1 MPRPRAVAVV
11 KRRSR
16 ANGIQRSAAPDP
28 HTGGP
33 SRFPLVTSAEALV
46 VLRRFRALAAERI
59 AVAEAVGRV
68 LARDVRTTLDL
79 PHFARSYMDG
89 YAVRARDTAGAS
101 AATPVQLRVVGS
113 VHMGHPVTRRLGR
126 GEAMRIPTGGM
137 LPRAADAVVMV
148 EHTAETTDGTVAIG
162 HAAKPMQH
170 VMRRGEDAKK
180 GTRIFL
186 RGHRVRPAD
195 VGALS
200 GIGLAS
206 VDVVRRPRVAVL
218 ATGDEIVPPDVTPQP
233 GQVRNV
239 NQYAL
244 RALITANGG
253 EPVDFGVL
261 PDRESVLRT
270 ALRRALAGADLVV
283 MSGGSSVGTKDLTP
297 AVVAA
302 MPRARILVHGI
313 RVKPGKPTLIARAAG
328 KPIIGLPGNPTS
340 ALVIFH
346 VFALPLLRLLGG
358 EPATAAF
365 APRRAAVAELGAPIG
380 SLVGREDWV
389 RVAIEADAE
398 GNLQASP
405 VAGGSGDIVGFVR
418 ADGLVRVAPELDGL
432 PAGSRVL
439 VDLL

>member
-1 MPRPRAVAVV
+1 M
-11 KRRSR
+11 
-16 ANGIQRSAAPDP
+16 
-28 HTGGP
+28 
-33 SRFPLVTSAEALV
+33 TSAEALA
-46 VLRRFRALAAERI
+46 VLRRFRPLAAERI
-59 AVAEAVGRV
+59 AVADAVGRV

-89 YAVRARDTAGAS
+89 YAVRARDVVGAS
-101 AATPVQLRVVGS
+101 AAAPVRLRVVGS
-113 VHMGHPVTRRLGR
+113 VAMGHPVARRLGA

-137 LPRAADAVVMV
+137 LPGAADAVVMV
-148 EHTAETTDGTVAIG
+148 EHTSETADGEVAIG
-162 HAAKPMQH
+162 HAATPMQH

-180 GTRIFL
+180 GTRIFA
-186 RGHRVRPAD
+186 RGHRIRPAD

-200 GIGLAS
+200 GIGLAR
-206 VDVVRRPRVAVL
+206 VDVVRRPRVAVI
-218 ATGDEIVPPDVTPQP
+218 ATGDEIVPPEVTPKP

-244 RALITANGG
+244 RALITAAGG

-261 PDRESVLRT
+261 PDREAVIRA
-270 ALRRALAGADLVV
+270 ALRRALARADAVL

-302 MPRARILVHGI
+302 MPKARILVHGI

-328 KPIIGLPGNPTS
+328 TPIVGLPGNPTS

-358 EPATAAF
+358 EPAAAAF
-365 APRRAAVAELGAPIG
+365 APRRAVAAELATAIG
-380 SLVGREDWV
+380 SLAGREDWV
-389 RVAIEADAE
+389 RVA
-398 GNLQASP
+398 LASDGDGRVVARP

-418 ADGLVRVAPELDGL
+418 ADGLVRIPADVAGL
-432 PAGSRVL
+432 AAGSRVV